1 MTGTAAEAGPPT
13 SLVGRLSLLY
23 SRLENALNLAA
34 AVAIFALMIIGVI
47 QIVGRTLFNLG
58 IYGYV
63 DWIEQFA
70 VIYAILGIAYCQRY
84 GSHIRMEIVL
94 TLLRGRVLWAL
105 EAFGVIVGLILV
117 GLLIDTSWDHFMR
130 AWTRGDSSM
139 DIRLPVW
146 PAKLIVPIALT
157 TLWLR
162 LLLQLLG
169 YLRMFA
175 DPSRVPEAV
184 PVVETPEELARHEIE
199 DALGR
204 NLPPNDPSR
213 VI

>member
-1 MTGTAAEAGPPT
+1 MTGTAVEAGPPT
-13 SLVGRLSLLY
+13 SLVGRLSLIY
-23 SRLENALNLAA
+23 SRLENALNMAA
-34 AVAIFALMIIGVI
+34 SVAIFALMIIGVI
-47 QIVGRTLFNLG
+47 QIIGRTLFNLG
-58 IYGYV
+58 IHGYV

-117 GLLIDTSWDHFMR
+117 ALLIDTSWDHFMR

-146 PAKLIVPIALT
+146 PAKLIVPIALG

-162 LLLQLLG
+162 LLLQLIG

-175 DPSRVPEAV
+175 DPRRQPEAV
-184 PVVETPEELARHEIE
+184 PVVETPEEVARHEIE

>member
-1 MTGTAAEAGPPT
+1 VTGTAAEAGPPT
-13 SLVGRLSLLY
+13 SLVGRLDLIY
-23 SRLENALNLAA
+23 SKLENVLNMAA

-47 QIVGRTLFNLG
+47 QILGRTLFNLG
-58 IYGYV
+58 IHGYV

-94 TLLRGRVLWAL
+94 TLLKGRTLWAL
-105 EAFGVIVGLILV
+105 EALGVLAGLIVV
-117 GLLIDTSWDHFMR
+117 GLLVDTSWDHFMR

-146 PAKLIVPIALT
+146 PAKLMVPIALA

-162 LLLQLLG
+162 MLLQLAG
-169 YLRMFA
+169 YLRLFA
-175 DPSRVPEAV
+175 DPSRNPEAV
-184 PVVETPEELARHEIE
+184 PVAETPEEVARHEIE

-204 NLPPNDPSR
+204 TLPPNDPSR
-213 VI
+213 AV

>member
-1 MTGTAAEAGPPT
+1 MGTASEAGRPT
-13 SLVGRLSLLY
+13 SLVGRLDLIY
-23 SRLENALNLAA
+23 SKLENVLNLLAA
-34 AVAIFALMIIGVI
+34 IAIFALMMIGVI

-63 DWIEQFA
+63 DYIEQFA
-70 VIYAILGIAYCQRY
+70 VIYAILGVAYCQRY
-84 GSHIRMEIVL
+84 GTHIRMEIVL
-94 TLLRGRVLWAL
+94 TLLKGRVLWAL
-105 EAFGVIVGLILV
+105 EAFGVIVGLVLV
-117 GLLIDTSWDHFMR
+117 WLLIDTSFDHFMR

-146 PAKLIVPIALT
+146 PAKLVVPIALA

-162 LLLQLLG
+162 LLLQLFG
-169 YLRMFA
+169 YLRLFA
-175 DPSRVPEAV
+175 DPSRRPEAV

-204 NLPPNDPSR
+204 NIPPNDPSR
-213 VI
+213 LA

>member
-1 MTGTAAEAGPPT
+1 VTGTATEAGQPT
-13 SLVGRLSLLY
+13 SLVGRLDLIY
-23 SRLENALNLAA
+23 SKLENALNLAA

-70 VIYAILGIAYCQRY
+70 VIYAILGVAYCQRY

-94 TLLRGRVLWAL
+94 TLLKGRMLWAL
-105 EAFGVIVGLILV
+105 EAFGVIMGLIIVGLP
-117 GLLIDTSWDHFMR
+117 IDTSWDHFMR
-130 AWTRGDSSM
+130 ALTRGDSSM

-146 PAKLIVPIALT
+146 PAKLIVPVALT

-162 LLLQLLG
+162 LLLQLAG
-169 YLRMFA
+169 YLRLFI
-175 DPSRVPEAV
+175 DPTRRPEAV
-184 PVVETPEELARHEIE
+184 PIVETPEEQARQEIV
-199 DALGR
+199 DVLGR

-213 VI
+213 AV

>member
-13 SLVGRLSLLY
+13 SLVGRLDLIY
-23 SRLENALNLAA
+23 SKLENALNLAA

-70 VIYAILGIAYCQRY
+70 VIYAILGVAYCQRY

-94 TLLRGRVLWAL
+94 TLLKGRVLWAL
-105 EAFGVIVGLILV
+105 EAFGVLVGLIIV
-117 GLLIDTSWDHFMR
+117 GVLIDTSWDHFMR

-146 PAKLIVPIALT
+146 PAKLVVPIALA

-162 LLLQLLG
+162 LLLQFGG
-169 YLRMFA
+169 YLRLFA
-175 DPSRVPEAV
+175 DPSRSPEAV
-184 PVVETPEELARHEIE
+184 PVVETPEEVARHEIE

-204 NLPPNDPSR
+204 TLPPNDPSR
-213 VI
+213 VV

>member
-1 MTGTAAEAGPPT
+1 MTGTAAEAGAPT
-13 SLVGRLSLLY
+13 SMVGRLDLIY
-23 SRLENALNLAA
+23 SKFENVLNLAA
-34 AVAIFALMIIGVI
+34 SVAIFALMIIGVI
-47 QIVGRTLFNLG
+47 QIVGRTVFNLG

-63 DWIEQFA
+63 DYIEQFA

-94 TLLRGRVLWAL
+94 TLLKGRLLWAL
-105 EAFGVIVGLILV
+105 EAFGVIVALVVV

-130 AWTRGDSSM
+130 ALVRGDSSM

-146 PAKLIVPIALT
+146 PAKLVVPIALA

-175 DPSRVPEAV
+175 DPSRRPEAV
-184 PVVETPEELARHEIE
+184 PIVETPEDQARHEIE

-213 VI
+213 LI